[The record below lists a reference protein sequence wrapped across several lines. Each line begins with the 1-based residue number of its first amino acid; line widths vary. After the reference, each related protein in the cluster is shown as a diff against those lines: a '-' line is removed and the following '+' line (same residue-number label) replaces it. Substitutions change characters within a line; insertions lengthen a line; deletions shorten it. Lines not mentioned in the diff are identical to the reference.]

1 VTTAAAVGSGFRF
14 LRSTGSLC
22 ATCKRG
28 LEAEIVREGEAV
40 FLRKSCP
47 QHGAQRVL
55 LSPDADWYEATEAQA
70 ALLSPPAARQPVS
83 QGCPF
88 DCGPCA
94 GHQQAVELPIV
105 PITSAC
111 NLDCPICY
119 THNKNQGAYHMSQA
133 QLDAILDHLA
143 RAAPARRLINLT
155 GGEPTQHPEFLQ
167 LVQRC
172 AAAGIHRVTISTHG
186 LRFLKDEWLLPL
198 LAGLDA
204 RVVLSFDS
212 FEAGAN
218 RQLLGGDLLAGK
230 LRVLELLE
238 RHRVNT
244 TLLPVLARGHNDH
257 ELGAFVRLALQRDFI
272 RSLELHP
279 MTFTGQGGVQFD
291 RAARY
296 TTWEVLRDIQEQ
308 TQDQISVQTGV
319 RLRITDFV
327 PAPVAHPLCYLVTY
341 LMRLPGGAWLP
352 FPRFMTPAQLRT
364 LLGPSLY
371 LEPSAE
377 LESTLA
383 DIINR
388 LWADEIP
395 CDDRAEVL
403 AALRGLADR
412 LFDPDIDAA
421 ERLRRAEAETKAIY
435 VHTHMD
441 EETFDTDRLRQ
452 CPVGIREPD
461 GRNIPSC
468 AYNVLYRERDAR
480 FLASPAPALVT
491 LGRGRL

>member
-1 VTTAAAVGSGFRF
+1 VTTAAAVGSGFRL

-22 ATCKRG
+22 AICKRG
-28 LEAEIVREGEAV
+28 LPAEVVREGESV
-40 FLRKSCP
+40 YLRKSCP
-47 QHGAQRVL
+47 QHGEQRVL

-70 ALLSPPAARQPVS
+70 ALLAPPAARQPVS

-119 THNKNQGAYHMSQA
+119 THNKNQGAYHMSQVE
-133 QLDAILDHLA
+133 LDAILDHLA

-167 LVQRC
+167 LVERC
-172 AAAGIHRVTISTHG
+172 VAAGIHRVTISTHG

-198 LAGLDA
+198 LARLDA

-218 RQLLGGDLLAGK
+218 RQLLGGDVLAGK

-308 TQDQISVQTGV
+308 TSVQTRDQTGGQ
-319 RLRITDFV
+319 LRITDFV

-341 LMRLPGGAWLP
+341 LLRLPGGGWLP
-352 FPRFMTPAQLRT
+352 FPRFMAPAQLRT

-371 LEPSAE
+371 LEPSAQ

-388 LWADEIP
+388 LWAEEFP

-441 EETFDTDRLRQ
+441 EESFDTDRLRQ

>member
-1 VTTAAAVGSGFRF
+1 MTTAAAVGSGFRL

-22 ATCKRG
+22 AICKRG
-28 LEAEIVREGEAV
+28 LAAEVVREGEEV
-40 FLRKSCP
+40 YLRKRCP
-47 QHGAQRVL
+47 QHGEQRVL

-133 QLDAILDHLA
+133 ELDAILDHLA

-167 LVQRC
+167 LVERC

-198 LAGLDA
+198 LARLDA

-218 RQLLGGDLLAGK
+218 RQLLGGDVLAGK

-296 TTWEVLRDIQEQ
+296 TTWEVLRDIEEQ
-308 TQDQISVQTGV
+308 TRGETGAQ
-319 RLRITDFV
+319 LRISDFV

-341 LMRLPGGAWLP
+341 LLRLPGGGWLP
-352 FPRFMTPAQLRT
+352 FPRFMAPAQLRT

-371 LEPSAE
+371 LEPSAQ

-388 LWADEIP
+388 LWAEEFP

-441 EETFDTDRLRQ
+441 EESFDTDRLRQ